1 MHKASS
7 SWLNCP
13 VVIPYYGGKTELSKV
28 LIPLIN
34 PHSRYI
40 EVFAGGLSMF
50 FRKKKAKWNV
60 LNDKDNDIV
69 NLYTC
74 VIEKKD
80 ELVENL
86 FWLPKSRELFL
97 NFREELNDNKID
109 IPDPYRA
116 AKYFYCIRYSFNKLI
131 HTPFSKNKDMNKNWD
146 KELSYSRA
154 KIGGATIEN
163 LDFAELVEKYPPSK
177 EDFWYLDPP
186 YFIAT
191 DKIGKGGYYRHC
203 FDNEDHKRL
212 KNCIDEIH
220 ASGAKF
226 MISYDYRPEVKEYY
240 KEYNIIT
247 LNMKY
252 TGATGKAREEP
263 RKEYVVLNYEPTSQ
277 VEIF

>member
-1 MHKASS
+1 MLSKSS
-7 SWLNCP
+7 SEWYDCP
-13 VVIPYYGGKTELSKV
+13 VIFPYYGGKYQLSKT
-28 LIPLIN
+28 LIPLIS

-50 FRKKKAKWNV
+50 FRKKRAKWNV

-69 NLYTC
+69 NLYIC

-80 ELVENL
+80 ELVDNL

-97 NFREELNDNKID
+97 NFRKELENDTIN

-116 AKYFYCIRYSFNKLI
+116 AKYFYCVRHSFNKLI
-131 HTPFSKNKDMNKNWD
+131 HTPLSKNKDMNKDWD
-146 KELSYSRA
+146 KELTYSRK
-154 KIGGATIEN
+154 KIAGATIEN
-163 LDFAELVEKYPPSK
+163 LDFAELIEKYPPSK

-191 DKIGKGGYYRHC
+191 DKGNYYRNN

-212 KNCIDEIH
+212 KKCINTIDE
-220 ASGAKF
+220 SGAKF
-226 MISYDYRPEVKEYY
+226 MISYDCRPEVKEYY

-247 LNMKY
+247 LDMKY
-252 TGATGKAREEP
+252 SGATKDSRSKP
-263 RKEYVVLNYEPTSQ
+263 RKEYIVLNYEPVSQ